1 MTFYVDVDIV
11 SAEAHIFSGKAQML
25 FASGELGEMGVSF
38 GHAQLLTSLK
48 PGYVRLRKQDGNDE
62 IFYIS
67 GGFLEVQPEH
77 ITVLADV
84 AERAADLDEAAALE
98 AKKQAQKLLEGK
110 QAQLDYAVALMEL
123 ARASAQLRA
132 IQALKRKTVF

>member
-1 MTFYVDVDIV
+1 MSFDVNVDIV
-11 SAEAHIFSGKAQML
+11 SAEAHIFSGKAEMV

-48 PGYVRLRKQDGNDE
+48 PGYVRLRKANETDE

-67 GGFLEVQPEH
+67 GGFLEVQPER

-84 AERAADLDEAAALE
+84 AERAADLDEAAAIE
-98 AKKQAQKLLEGK
+98 AKKQAEKLLEGK
-110 QAQLDYAVALMEL
+110 QAELDYAVALMEL
-123 ARASAQLRA
+123 ARASAQIRA
-132 IQALKRKTVF
+132 IQALKKKAKF